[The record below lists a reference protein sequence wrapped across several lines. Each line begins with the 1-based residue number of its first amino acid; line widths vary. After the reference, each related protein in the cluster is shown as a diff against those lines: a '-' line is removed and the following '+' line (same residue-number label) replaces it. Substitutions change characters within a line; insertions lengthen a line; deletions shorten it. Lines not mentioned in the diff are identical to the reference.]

1 MRREIYPYVGSI
13 LGVTLEPDAASHL
26 AELSPEALQYR
37 TFEVVGALLVR
48 LAEERPVAFALED
61 LHWADPTSVQLAER
75 LLPLVEEAAILF
87 VATGRPEPDHP
98 FWSSEGGSGPLVPSP
113 YARARVDAAFR

>member
-1 MRREIYPYVGSI
+1 MRRRSICYVGSI

-37 TFEVVGALLVR
+37 TFEVVGR
-48 LAEERPVAFALED
+48 CSCGWRRNGPSPFALED

-87 VATGRPEPDHP
+87 VATGRPEPTTR
-98 FWSSEGGSGPLVPSP
+98 SGL
-113 YARARVDAAFR
+113 